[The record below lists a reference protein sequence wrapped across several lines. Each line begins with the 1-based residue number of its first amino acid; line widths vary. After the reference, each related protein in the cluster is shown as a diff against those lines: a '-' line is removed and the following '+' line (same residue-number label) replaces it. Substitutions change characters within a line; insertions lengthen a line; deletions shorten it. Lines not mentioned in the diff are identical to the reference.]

1 MTGKFLLVKC
11 ECGNE
16 QRTFSHASTEVKC
29 QVCGRLLA
37 TPTGGKAT
45 IWGVVILLVKC
56 ECGNEQRIFSHAS
69 TEVKCQVCGRLLA
82 PPRAARQPSGGVV
95 KW

>member
-16 QRTFSHASTEVKC
+16 QRIFSHASTEVKC

-45 IWGVVILLVKC
+45 IWGVV
-56 ECGNEQRIFSHAS
+56 
-69 TEVKCQVCGRLLA
+69 
-82 PPRAARQPSGGVV
+82 